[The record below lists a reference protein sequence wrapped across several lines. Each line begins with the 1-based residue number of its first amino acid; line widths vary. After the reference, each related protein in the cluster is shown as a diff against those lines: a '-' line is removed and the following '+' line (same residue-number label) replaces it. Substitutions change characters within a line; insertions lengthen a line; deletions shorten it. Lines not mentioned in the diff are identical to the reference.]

1 MDWLEVFG
9 LLTAAALGGA
19 VNAVAGGGSLIS
31 FPALLAA
38 GYPAKTANVTNTFAL
53 WPGYLGGSLGY
64 QEELRHQWR
73 RITRLV
79 APSVL
84 GALAGSAILLST
96 SETAFD
102 YIVPFLILFATG
114 LTAFQDRLTGFAER
128 HRLAARSADHVPPLL
143 LAAVFLFAVHGAY
156 FGAGP
161 GIMVF
166 AVLSVLVP
174 DDLQRLNAL
183 KGLLSLVINAV
194 AVIYF
199 AAFGPVEWGPG
210 AVMAAG
216 ALAGGY
222 LGAGVARRLGQR
234 NLRTAVVLF
243 GATLAV
249 ILFVRLL

>member
-1 MDWLEVFG
+1 MDWLEPLG
-9 LLTAAALGGA
+9 LLAAAVLAGA

-31 FPALLAA
+31 FPALLAG

-114 LTAFQDRLTGFAER
+114 LTAFQGQLTELAER
-128 HRLAARSADHVPPLL
+128 HRMVARSAEHVPVLL
-143 LAAVFLFAVHGAY
+143 FAAVFLFAVCDCIPRSNQG
-156 FGAGP
+156 
-161 GIMVF
+161 
-166 AVLSVLVP
+166 
-174 DDLQRLNAL
+174 RLKKHLEGMMPEN
-183 KGLLSLVINAV
+183 
-194 AVIYF
+194 
-199 AAFGPVEWGPG
+199 
-210 AVMAAG
+210 
-216 ALAGGY
+216 GG
-222 LGAGVARRLGQR
+222 REPE
-234 NLRTAVVLF
+234 
-243 GATLAV
+243 
-249 ILFVRLL
+249 